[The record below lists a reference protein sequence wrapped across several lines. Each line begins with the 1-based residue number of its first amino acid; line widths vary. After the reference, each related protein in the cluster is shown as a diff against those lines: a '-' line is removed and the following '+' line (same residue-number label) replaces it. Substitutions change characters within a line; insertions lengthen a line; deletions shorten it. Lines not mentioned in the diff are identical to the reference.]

1 MRRLRR
7 LKWSNCARN
16 SLSDQSEKSGKPVK
30 PANKRG
36 SARLSAVQ
44 ALYQMD
50 IGGSGLTEVVAEY
63 ENFRLGREIDG
74 ETYLQADSSW
84 FRGIVGGVVKD
95 QRSIDPLIHRS
106 LTAEWPLSRID
117 SILRAILR
125 AAVFELTKRRDVD
138 ARVVVTEY
146 VEVAKAFFDGDE
158 PKMVNGVLD
167 RVARQIRAGEMDTKN
182 SASNEA
188 SDEVPGTES
197 LG

>member
-1 MRRLRR
+1 MPDRQ
-7 LKWSNCARN
+7 A
-16 SLSDQSEKSGKPVK
+16 K

-50 IGGSGLTEVVAEY
+50 IGGVGLTAVVAEY

-74 ETYLQADSSW
+74 ETYLDADVSW

-95 QRSIDPLIHRS
+95 QKTIDPVIHQS
-106 LTAEWPLSRID
+106 LTKDWPLSRID

-125 AAVFELTKRRDVD
+125 AAVFELTNRKDVD

-158 PKMVNGVLD
+158 PKMINGVLD
-167 RVARQIRAGEMDTKN
+167 RVARQTRDGEMDSK
-182 SASNEA
+182 ASTEA
-188 SDEVPGTES
+188 ETES
-197 LG
+197 DT

>member
-1 MRRLRR
+1 M
-7 LKWSNCARN
+7 
-16 SLSDQSEKSGKPVK
+16 SDPKHSK

-50 IGGSGLTEVVAEY
+50 IGGVGLTEVVAEY

-74 ETYLQADSSW
+74 ETYRDADVSW

-95 QRSIDPLIHRS
+95 QKSIDPMIHQA
-106 LTAEWPLSRID
+106 LTDDWPLSRID
-117 SILRAILR
+117 STLRATLR

-138 ARVVVTEY
+138 ARVVVSEY
-146 VEVAKAFFDGDE
+146 VEVAKAFFENDE

-167 RVARQIRAGEMDTKN
+167 RIARKIRDGELDVKDAEP
-182 SASNEA
+182 SQAELSQDG
-188 SDEVPGTES
+188 SDG
-197 LG
+197 

>member
-1 MRRLRR
+1 MPDAS
-7 LKWSNCARN
+7 KI
-16 SLSDQSEKSGKPVK
+16 K

-74 ETYLQADSSW
+74 ETYLAADAAW

-95 QRSIDPLIHRS
+95 QKVIDPVIHQS
-106 LTAEWPLSRID
+106 LTDTWPLARID
-117 SILRAILR
+117 STLRAILR
-125 AAVFELTKRRDVD
+125 AAVFELTKRPDVD
-138 ARVVVTEY
+138 ARVVVSEY

-167 RVARQIRAGEMDTKN
+167 LIARRVRQGELAEKP
-182 SASNEA
+182 SGEA
-188 SDEVPGTES
+188 SGNGLETGEDG
-197 LG
+197 